1 VNPDWEPAND
11 VENALLAALLAD
23 DRQSFFQLVSVAD
36 LYLPQLSHD
45 PAAGQRFLTVHA
57 FEHVLLP
64 VFTSVQALAAQFGH
78 AVDGYT
84 VTNYAEL
91 RRKWPHPEWRLA
103 IDPGTPLAAFLPVD
117 DLAEAAVG
125 DLHVPTLTEVAAD
138 AAEDLG
144 AEDDMWARHQAAGE
158 YPEDD
163 ASAMRMAARAGDV
176 YGYLDRLL
184 DSTVLIPTTRPAEPE
199 EIAEPGFPWRP
210 GPDGMIEVFTSA
222 ESLAATYPEPTV
234 VAEVPFALA
243 LAVWPED
250 HGVSVDPDGDSG
262 FQISADEVPVLLTFE
277 PDAPHRG

>member
-1 VNPDWEPAND
+1 MSEDWAPAND
-11 VENALLAALLAD
+11 VENALLTAVLAD

-36 LYLPQLSHD
+36 LFLPQLTGD

-103 IDPGTPLAAFLPVD
+103 IDPGTPLAAFLPVE

-125 DLHVPTLTEVAAD
+125 DLRVPTLAEVAAE

-144 AEDDMWARHQAAGE
+144 AEDDMWARHQAAGA

-163 ASAMRMAARAGDV
+163 ATAMRLAAEAGDV
-176 YGYLDRLL
+176 YGYVDRLL

-199 EIAEPGFPWRP
+199 EIAEPDFPWSP
-210 GPDGMIEVFTSA
+210 GPDRMIEVFTSA
-222 ESLAATYPEPTV
+222 ESLAASHPEPIV
-234 VAEVPFALA
+234 VTEVPFALA

-250 HGVSVDPDGDSG
+250 HGVSVDPDGASG
-262 FQISADEVPVLLTFE
+262 FEVSADQVPVLLTFE
-277 PDAPHRG
+277 PEPPSRD